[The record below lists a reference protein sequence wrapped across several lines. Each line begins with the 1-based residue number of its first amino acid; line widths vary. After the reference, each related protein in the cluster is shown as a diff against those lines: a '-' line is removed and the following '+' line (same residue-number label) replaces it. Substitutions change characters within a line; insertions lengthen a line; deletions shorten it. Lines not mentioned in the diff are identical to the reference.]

1 MKIEQAYSLDSD
13 ETVDA
18 ELAYDYYWAGI
29 IKNKKNFECPAENC
43 TVPITCANLDKIR
56 QDMKV
61 DPYFKTVGEHE
72 PDCELVREVLTKNTY
87 SDLVEES
94 GNNRAKKTDTF
105 PDVFGFSRPASHFDK
120 KQKSPKGISVV
131 SSEEDKRKR
140 KTESNSAGRQSSTHY
155 ALRAFVSKFLRYKS
169 LSILGQRYINIK
181 GYDVSYKEM
190 FVSVSGGDLKNIS
203 KYPRIYFGKAFID
216 KRKESD
222 YSANFEDSLSFDGEL
237 LRPSTYISESLIN
250 DGFTKKLSQEKFEAL
265 SNKNYPICWVFVYGI
280 PKVKTVNSKSYI
292 NINVSNLDYFDLRE
306 KI

>member
-61 DPYFKTVGEHE
+61 DPYFKAVGEHE
-72 PDCELVREVLTKNTY
+72 SDCELVSGILKNNES
-87 SDLVEES
+87 SDLVEGA
-94 GNNRAKKTDTF
+94 GNSKAKKLDYL
-105 PDVFGFSRPASHFDK
+105 PDIFGFSRPASHFEK
-120 KQKSPKGISVV
+120 KQKPPKGISVV
-131 SSEEDKRKR
+131 SSEESKRKR
-140 KTESNSAGRQSSTHY
+140 KAETNSSGRQSSIHY
-155 ALRAFVSKFLRYKS
+155 SLRAFVSKFLRYQS
-169 LSILGQRYINIK
+169 ESVLGQRYINIK

-190 FVSVSGGDLKNIS
+190 FVNVSGQNLNDIS

-216 KRKESD
+216 KRKASD
-222 YSANFEDSLSFDGEL
+222 YSANFGESLSCDKKL

-265 SNKNYPICWVFVYGI
+265 SNKNYPTCWVFVYGI
-280 PKVKTVNSKSYI
+280 PKVKIVNSKSYI
-292 NINVSNLDYFDLRE
+292 NINISNLDYLDLRE